1 MKTFIEEIASNMTLY
16 RLFSLLVL
24 FSALYLNSSFHTLD
38 HRRFSATS
46 RLMSVPEGSANSL
59 TTQGKA
65 SVISFSSLIRILED
79 KSGFHRED
87 IGKVMNCFVDAIR
100 EEVLEKGNDVRI
112 PSLGTFR
119 AYCQPERT
127 GFNPRTREK
136 IPIKARKV
144 VVFRRSKSLS
154 TANSEEK

>member
-1 MKTFIEEIASNMTLY
+1 MTLD
-16 RLFSLLVL
+16 RLFSLLIL
-24 FSALYLNSSFHTLD
+24 FSALYLNSAFHALS
-38 HRRFSATS
+38 HQRFSTTS
-46 RLMSVPEGSANSL
+46 RLTSVPEGSANSL
-59 TTQGKA
+59 TTGQGKA